1 MKNMPEKMRRA
12 LAEKEFLATPGVGSA
27 MHAMVVEKAG
37 FDFVYMSGYA
47 TSLTILGWPDVG
59 LLTETEMV
67 TNARNIA
74 RAVNIPVIADADTG
88 FGNAINMIR
97 TIEDYEA
104 AGVAGVHI
112 EDQVSPKRC
121 GHLAGKNIISLEE
134 ATGKVKAA
142 VSAKRNKDFLVIA
155 RTDAVAAVGGGFE
168 EALKRG
174 KAYAQAGAD
183 LVFCEFPT
191 PEVEWPQKFAAEM
204 RKAHPNLPLFFNYS
218 SSFDWSDSPL
228 TFSDLAAMGYKV
240 MIVSLAC
247 MRVSLQA
254 VWDYAQDMIKRKD
267 QAEKDFEGKLKSH
280 ATYNFNQFAGF
291 SKIKE
296 KETAFLPRE
305 EVSKKYEESIG
316 YFADRK

>member
-1 MKNMPEKMRRA
+1 MQNMPEKLRRA
-12 LAEKEFLATPGVGSA
+12 LAEKEYVATPGVGNA

-47 TSLTILGWPDVG
+47 TSLTLLGWPDVG

-134 ATGKVKAA
+134 ATGKVRAA
-142 VSAKRNKDFLVIA
+142 VSAKRNQDFLGIA

-191 PEVEWPQKFAAEM
+191 PEAEWPQKIAAEM
-204 RKAHPNLPLFFNYS
+204 HKVHPHLPLFFNYS

-228 TFSDLAAMGYKV
+228 TFSDLAAMGYQV
-240 MIVSLAC
+240 IIVSLAC

-254 VWDYAQDMIKRKD
+254 VWDYAQDMIQRQD
-267 QAEKDFEGKLKSH
+267 RAEKDFERRLKGH
-280 ATYNFNQFAGF
+280 ATFNFNQFAGF
-291 SKIKE
+291 PQIKE
-296 KETAFLPRE
+296 KETAFLPTE